1 MGKGLKVLMIGGR
14 RVGKSSALAAVINAF
29 TKAPINTL
37 LSVKDITQGASEP
50 IASKLM
56 EIQSYLTNNYQK
68 VILVDS
74 GITGAINHY
83 TLQLSIPGNRHKME
97 IFFTD
102 LNGEFYERGN
112 NTQNQVSDMI
122 KEYDV
127 FIIAVDTPMLMGAF
141 DDTDPYVDEIVNEK
155 FNYIND
161 IHNFLAN
168 INKKDDTSA
177 KLVIFTPIKCE
188 KWAKE
193 NKLDLVVARTKQVYA
208 TAIAGIRAHR
218 NIRIEFMPIQTVGS
232 MVFKEHL
239 PASLFTYK
247 KKTFLFFKKTIVE
260 KGSVIKPDTIR
271 LSNGQEMPLSE
282 GLVDDDPLAVLILG
296 TDIIRPNS
304 WYYVC
309 SKEYKPHNCE
319 QIALHILEFM
329 LRKMIDARI
338 REENSRGF
346 LSRGVRAIANFAL
359 NVVTLSLW
367 SDIRD
372 YLGDIPMYM
381 MESIVNSMKAQGIIK
396 YSGEGIEVYKD
407 VELLTKS

>member
-1 MGKGLKVLMIGGR
+1 MGKGLKVLMMGGR
-14 RVGKSSALAAVINAF
+14 RVGKSSALAAIISAF
-29 TKAPINTL
+29 QTAPISNMLTA
-37 LSVKDITQGASEP
+37 KDITPGDTEP
-50 IASKLM
+50 ILSKLW
-56 EIQSYLTNNYQK
+56 ELCSSLGANYHK

-74 GITGAINHY
+74 GITGAFNHY

-97 IFFTD
+97 ILFTD
-102 LNGEFYERGN
+102 LNGEFYEGGN

-122 KEYDV
+122 QEYDV

-141 DDTDPYVDEIVNEK
+141 DDADPYVDEIVNEK
-155 FNYIND
+155 FNYIDD

-168 INKKDDTSA
+168 INNKNNTSA

-208 TAIAGIRAHR
+208 TAIAGIRAHS
-218 NIRIEFMPIQTVGS
+218 NIRIEFLPIQTVGS

-247 KKTFLFFKKTIVE
+247 KKTFLFFKKTTIE
-260 KGSVIKPDTIR
+260 KGSVIKPNTIR
-271 LSNGQEMPLSE
+271 LSNGQVMPLSE
-282 GLVDDDPLAVLILG
+282 GSVDDDPSAVLILG
-296 TDIIRPNS
+296 TDIVRPNS

-309 SKEYKPHNCE
+309 SQEYKPHNCE

-346 LSRGVRAIANFAL
+346 LSRGARAIANFAL
-359 NVVTLSLW
+359 NVVTLTLW

-372 YLGDIPMYM
+372 YLGDIPMSM
-381 MESIVNSMKAQGIIK
+381 METIVNSMKAQGIIK

-407 VELLTKS
+407 VELLTN

>member
-1 MGKGLKVLMIGGR
+1 MGKGLKVLMMGGR
-14 RVGKSSALAAVINAF
+14 RVGKSSALAAIISAF
-29 TKAPINTL
+29 QTAPISNMLTA
-37 LSVKDITQGASEP
+37 KDITPGDTEP
-50 IASKLM
+50 ILSKLW
-56 EIQSYLTNNYQK
+56 ELCSSLGANYQK

-74 GITGAINHY
+74 GITGAFNHY

-97 IFFTD
+97 ILFTD
-102 LNGEFYERGN
+102 LNGEFYEGGN

-122 KEYDV
+122 QEYDV

-141 DDTDPYVDEIVNEK
+141 DDADPYVDEIVNEK
-155 FNYIND
+155 FNYIDN

-168 INKKDDTSA
+168 INNTSA

-208 TAIAGIRAHR
+208 TAIAGIRAHS
-218 NIRIEFMPIQTVGS
+218 NIRIEFLPIQTVGS

-247 KKTFLFFKKTIVE
+247 KKTLLFFKKTIIE
-260 KGSVIKPDTIR
+260 KGSVIKPNTIR
-271 LSNGQEMPLSE
+271 LSNGQVMPLSE
-282 GLVDDDPLAVLILG
+282 GSVDDDPSAVLILG
-296 TDIIRPNS
+296 TDIVRPNS

-309 SKEYKPHNCE
+309 SQEYKPHNCE

-329 LRKMIDARI
+329 LRKMIDVRI

-346 LSRGVRAIANFAL
+346 LSRGARAIANFAL
-359 NVVTLSLW
+359 NVVTLTLW

-372 YLGDIPMYM
+372 YLGDIPMSM
-381 MESIVNSMKAQGIIK
+381 METIVNSMKAQGIIK

-407 VELLTKS
+407 VELLTN